1 MLLHHRPLLAVEVQR
16 TALRELSIDFRDDRV
31 GIGEARLAVQ
41 QFGQEDET
49 LFLGG
54 HRPVLREACP
64 LDGFRFSPAFLNGQ
78 RARTLARR
86 SLV

>member
-31 GIGEARLAVQ
+31 GFGEARLAVEQ
-41 QFGQEDET
+41 LGQKDET
-49 LFLGG
+49 LFPGG
-54 HRPVLREACP
+54 RRRILREACP

-78 RARTLARR
+78 RARALAGRGR
-86 SLV
+86 A